1 MKILIGCLSFNGFTG
16 SELYV
21 YELAKALSKHHEVHI
36 VANISQDEM
45 VNRVSEFGV
54 KCHDLKTPP
63 DFLLGDGV
71 RQYKIHGQNKTML
84 KGKFYRISREH
95 DFDLMILNQTSI
107 TSVLSDLY
115 NTVSAIQ
122 IIHSEVLPRFEAP
135 IKRGNI
141 NGYVAIRDSIKDHLV
156 DEWGIDKNDIKVI
169 WNPFD
174 TERFNMNDVETDTGN
189 YLFVGSYDY
198 LRKNTIEELIKL
210 AEKDEKKLIL
220 VGRGYPE
227 FEQEWVETHE
237 PCWDVEKYVKNC
249 DAVASIKLGRTVF
262 EGLLCGKPA
271 FIYDID
277 EKGEIQSFTVEEPPR
292 YINISEKICSDVVAD
307 KILEYANNK
316 NK

>member
-1 MKILIGCLSFNGFTG
+1 MTI
-16 SELYV
+16 E
-21 YELAKALSKHHEVHI
+21 
-36 VANISQDEM
+36 D
-45 VNRVSEFGV
+45 
-54 KCHDLKTPP
+54 
-63 DFLLGDGV
+63 
-71 RQYKIHGQNKTML
+71 
-84 KGKFYRISREH
+84 
-95 DFDLMILNQTSI
+95 
-107 TSVLSDLY
+107 
-115 NTVSAIQ
+115 
-122 IIHSEVLPRFEAP
+122 
-135 IKRGNI
+135 
-141 NGYVAIRDSIKDHLV
+141 
-156 DEWGIDKNDIKVI
+156 DIKVI

-227 FEQEWVETHE
+227 FEQEWVEIHE

-277 EKGEIQSFTVEEPPR
+277 EKGEILSFKIEDSLKDIDLSLDIDS
-292 YINISEKICSDVVAD
+292 YIVAD